1 MKKIIFFIL
10 SLSLTITLSYAED
23 WKATSL
29 IGFEGVKIGAQSKHY
44 RVYLSAKY
52 YEINGYDTANSF
64 GGELQY
70 LINLSENTN
79 FFMGVNAGRMNLK
92 FDSPEGARSFDTPY
106 YGFDLGANFNIT
118 DSLGFEAGTR
128 FITLTTENTQQSVTY
143 KLSNMVNMYMSLI
156 FKFTME

>member
-1 MKKIIFFIL
+1 
-10 SLSLTITLSYAED
+10 
-23 WKATSL
+23 
-29 IGFEGVKIGAQSKHY
+29 
-44 RVYLSAKY
+44 
-52 YEINGYDTANSF
+52 
-64 GGELQY
+64 
-70 LINLSENTN
+70 
-79 FFMGVNAGRMNLK
+79 MGVNAGRMNLK